1 MSKTVYEESLC
12 VNKSFTST
20 STSYRFIH
28 TTSSNFYNDS
38 SLVPIFCN
46 RTSTDVGARKLPSTT
61 HNLDYGVFKLKESS
75 KVKDP
80 VTNCDPLLFL
90 NQEPSKKLST
100 FSCFQIQMHQ
110 TNPCNKY
117 DFKFLNTKNLNLFN
131 SIYHKRISLEGLKK
145 VDFMYY
151 LSKRY
156 NFAPVTEKI
165 FSFFHGKDILAM
177 SMVSKTWHNAV
188 KYSPSAKKKKKSYVK
203 FMRSEKEN
211 HGHVER
217 RRLCL
222 PSRRVFGDIS
232 NIMRFPLK

>member
-38 SLVPIFCN
+38 SLVPIFSK
-46 RTSTDVGARKLPSTT
+46 RTSIDLGARRLPSTT
-61 HNLDYGVFKLKESS
+61 HNLDYGVFKLKDSS

-80 VTNCDPLLFL
+80 VSNCDSILSL

-100 FSCFQIQMHQ
+100 LSCFQIQMHQ
-110 TNPCNKY
+110 TNTCIKY
-117 DFKFLNTKNLNLFN
+117 DFKFLNSKNLNLFN

-156 NFAPVTEKI
+156 NFAPVTEKV
-165 FSFFHGKDILAM
+165 FSFLHGKDILAM
-177 SMVSKTWHNAV
+177 SMVSKTWRNAV
-188 KYSPSAKKKKKSYVK
+188 KHSPSGKRKKNL
-203 FMRSEKEN
+203 M
-211 HGHVER
+211 
-217 RRLCL
+217 
-222 PSRRVFGDIS
+222 
-232 NIMRFPLK
+232 

>member
-1 MSKTVYEESLC
+1 MFNTVYEESLC
-12 VNKSFTST
+12 VNKSFKST

-46 RTSTDVGARKLPSTT
+46 RTSTDLGARQLASAT
-61 HNLDYGVFKLKESS
+61 HNLDYGVFKLKDSS
-75 KVKDP
+75 KLKDP
-80 VTNCDPLLFL
+80 VTICDPLLSL

-100 FSCFQIQMHQ
+100 LSCFQIQMHQ
-110 TNPCNKY
+110 TTPCTKY
-117 DFKFLNTKNLNLFN
+117 DLKFLNSKNRYLFN
-131 SIYHKRISLEGLKK
+131 NIYHKRISLEGLKK

-151 LSKRY
+151 SSKRY

-165 FSFFHGKDILAM
+165 FSFLHGKDILAM

-188 KYSPSAKKKKKSYVK
+188 KYSPSAKKKKKSYVT

-211 HGHVER
+211 HGHAER

-222 PSRRVFGDIS
+222 PSRRVLGDIS